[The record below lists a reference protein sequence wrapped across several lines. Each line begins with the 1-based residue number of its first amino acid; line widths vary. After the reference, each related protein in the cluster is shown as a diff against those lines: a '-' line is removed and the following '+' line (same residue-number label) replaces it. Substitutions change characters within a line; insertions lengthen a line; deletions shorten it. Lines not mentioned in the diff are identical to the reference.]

1 MSQYALAGLAL
12 GALVAIC
19 ATPVA
24 SPTGPDTCEHMVE
37 LSGSRADPVP
47 GADPVCGTLVP
58 EKTVAPPS

>member
-1 MSQYALAGLAL
+1 VSQYVLAGLAL
-12 GALVAIC
+12 GALAAIC

-24 SPTGPDTCEHMVE
+24 SPSGPDAGDHKAE
-37 LSGSRADPVP
+37 LFGSRADTVP